1 MSRSSRFSIRSNLQN
16 KMLLLAL
23 GPVLLITLILEVLAT
38 LESRRGTRQ
47 SLTEQRSALIE
58 ARQQGIKNLVDAA
71 KASVSHLVDAPPE
84 EQAEAQARAREILG
98 NVNFG
103 GGNYL
108 FVYDFQGNV
117 AASRTDSVGGNSWDL
132 QDEDGQYVIR
142 DLIAVARDGGGYYQY
157 RWTNPATGTVEAKY
171 SYATAIPEW
180 DWMIGAG
187 VYATEVDKSMALAEA
202 EAAASLKRS
211 MITTV
216 LTGLGLM
223 VLVGAGAAWMVRR
236 TVRPIRD
243 TATAMEDIARG
254 KGDLTRRLAV
264 TTDDEVGELANQFNA
279 FVARMQETL
288 LEVRGSTRHVN
299 RAADEIALSSE
310 ELATRTEQAAANLQE
325 TSASMEEITATVNHS
340 AESAGQANKL
350 VAGTGKVA
358 GDGLAVMGQV
368 ETTMGEINDSATRV
382 NEIVTL
388 IDGIAFQTNILALN
402 ASVEAAR
409 AGEHGRGFA
418 VVAEEVRNLAGRAGE
433 AAREIRALIDTSVS
447 RTREGSE
454 LVRQAGE
461 TMRGIVDSVARVTEV
476 IEEISSGAAEQS
488 SGIGQVNTA
497 VAEMD
502 SVTQQNAAMVH
513 QTSGNAAEMRGHA
526 GRLST
531 LIDSFVLGE
540 AT

>member
-23 GPVLLITLILEVLAT
+23 GPVLLITLILELLAT
-38 LESRRGTRQ
+38 LESRRETRQ

-98 NVNFG
+98 NVTFG

-157 RWTNPATGTVEAKY
+157 RWTNPATEAVEAKY
-171 SYATAIPEW
+171 SYATAISEW
-180 DWMIGAG
+180 NWMIGAG
-187 VYATEVDKSMALAEA
+187 VYATEVNESMALAEA
-202 EAAASLKRS
+202 EAAASLKRA

-264 TTDDEVGELANQFNA
+264 TTDDEVGELAKQFNG

-299 RAADEIALSSE
+299 RAADQIALSSE

-368 ETTMGEINDSATRV
+368 ETTMGEISDSATRV

>member
-1 MSRSSRFSIRSNLQN
+1 M
-16 KMLLLAL
+16 
-23 GPVLLITLILEVLAT
+23 LLITLILELLAT
-38 LESRRGTRQ
+38 LESRRETRQ

-98 NVNFG
+98 NVTFG

-157 RWTNPATGTVEAKY
+157 RWTNPATEEVEAKY

-180 DWMIGAG
+180 NWMIGAG
-187 VYATEVDKSMALAEA
+187 VYATEVNESMALAEA
-202 EAAASLKRS
+202 EAASLKRA

-264 TTDDEVGELANQFNA
+264 TTDDEVGELAKQFNG

-299 RAADEIALSSE
+299 RAADQIALSSE

-340 AESAGQANKL
+340 AESARQANTL

-388 IDGIAFQTNILALN
+388 ID
-402 ASVEAAR
+402 
-409 AGEHGRGFA
+409 
-418 VVAEEVRNLAGRAGE
+418 
-433 AAREIRALIDTSVS
+433 VS

-531 LIDSFVLGE
+531 LIDSFVLGD